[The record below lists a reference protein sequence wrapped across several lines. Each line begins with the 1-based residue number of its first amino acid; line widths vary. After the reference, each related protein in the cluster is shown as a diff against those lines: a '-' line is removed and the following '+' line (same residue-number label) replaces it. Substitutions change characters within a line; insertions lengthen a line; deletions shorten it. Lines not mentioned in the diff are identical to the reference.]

1 MGEIQKKLGKRIKGL
16 RRAKEW
22 SQEKLGSMA
31 GIHFTYIGSLERGE
45 RNISLENIEKLAKAL
60 GVSVRNLFKFDEGTN
75 NKPVDFSDITDLLEG
90 KRPKDLKLARK
101 ILKAMFEK

>member
-1 MGEIQKKLGKRIKGL
+1 MGEIHAKLGKRIKEL

-60 GVSVRNLFKFDEGTN
+60 GVSVRNLFKFDESVG
-75 NKPVDFSDITDLLEG
+75 KEIDFSDITELL
-90 KRPKDLKLARK
+90 KDKSPKDLKLAKR
-101 ILKAMFEK
+101 IIKAMFEK